1 MQAKLI
7 KQAQGLDHT
16 VIKWI
21 AQPKAIS
28 QELQLKKKQP
38 KAITSQ
44 LTKNKNKKLVCA
56 RFPPLK
62 NILFDIDH

>member
-16 VIKWI
+16 VIKSI

-28 QELQLKKKQP
+28 RTIASKETTKINHISINQKDP
-38 KAITSQ
+38 KTC
-44 LTKNKNKKLVCA
+44 LC
-56 RFPPLK
+56 
-62 NILFDIDH
+62 